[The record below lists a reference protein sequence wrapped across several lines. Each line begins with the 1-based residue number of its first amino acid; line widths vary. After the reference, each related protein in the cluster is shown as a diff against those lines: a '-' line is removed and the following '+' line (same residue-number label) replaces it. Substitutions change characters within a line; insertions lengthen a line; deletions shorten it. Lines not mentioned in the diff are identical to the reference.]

1 MNNRIKCILFLSCF
15 LSLNSSLVTFKDLQ
29 EQTKHFKNLSHYEM
43 STLLAKTRNYIFEKS
58 KNENQSIKKDDN
70 EKSKET
76 LYKEPFDDDELL
88 FPDRKL
94 LSDDEKNLHE
104 NFLQRYLK
112 DTKDEKNEYVRYFFY
127 NIDRLINT
135 FRLKHIIKLTST
147 SDYWQVP
154 ETWIRK
160 SSQENELKLVSEKIE
175 VREND
180 LVFNLNSI
188 QAFVLLAFST
198 GFTDLHRANTLYD
211 FKAKKYSFVD
221 VEELLLTSSKA
232 LIHEIFTKKQKD
244 EVVQTQ
250 G

>member
-135 FRLKHIIKLTST
+135 FRLKHIIKLISI
-147 SDYWQVP
+147 YFV
-154 ETWIRK
+154 
-160 SSQENELKLVSEKIE
+160 KL
-175 VREND
+175 
-180 LVFNLNSI
+180 
-188 QAFVLLAFST
+188 
-198 GFTDLHRANTLYD
+198 
-211 FKAKKYSFVD
+211 
-221 VEELLLTSSKA
+221 
-232 LIHEIFTKKQKD
+232 
-244 EVVQTQ
+244 
-250 G
+250 